1 MTEQIR
7 EAFEA
12 FYAEKAG
19 CNIDALRAARWGD
32 NGYRDPFAASA
43 WFGWQAALAQQPAP
57 AMPGEDELQQRL
69 QRRDEMLVKA
79 QDHALK
85 MGCRATAL
93 LAAQGE
99 EPHGYVRVPRRWLD
113 ALLPPLAKGVTAGI
127 SFSEAA
133 VNASNAIR
141 ELMAVAGDEFVPAA
155 APSALL
161 LAEFRKRL
169 QWYDGVDFVHMADI
183 ECALT
188 EALAAAQSGALLSK
202 EGEA

>member
-1 MTEQIR
+1 MIR
-7 EAFEA
+7 LPRGARRDSRSLARLEAEV
-12 FYAEKAG
+12 
-19 CNIDALRAARWGD
+19 
-32 NGYRDPFAASA
+32 
-43 WFGWQAALAQQPAP
+43 
-57 AMPGEDELQQRL
+57 DELKQRL

-79 QDHALK
+79 QDHAFR
-85 MGCRATAL
+85 MGLRVMAL
-93 LAAQGE
+93 TAAQGE

-127 SFSEAA
+127 SFGEAA

-161 LAEFRKRL
+161 LAEFRKCL
-169 QWYDGVDFVHMADI
+169 QWYDGVDFVRMADI

-188 EALAAAQSGALLSK
+188 EALADLERMKSAEQPDTVKVPRALADLIAYALHGSGWFILNRKLRALLAG
-202 EGEA
+202 GEA